1 MMNKERQMALLDRI
15 TIIPGLMSGKPTI
28 RGLRFTVGDVLE
40 LLADGM
46 DQKDI
51 LSQHPILEME
61 DIKAALLF
69 ASLKLGNTSTVYA
82 A

>member
-1 MMNKERQMALLDRI
+1 MNRERQLALLDRI

-28 RGLRFTVGDVLE
+28 RGLRFTVSDVLE

-46 DQKDI
+46 NQQEI
-51 LSQHPILEME
+51 LTQHPILEEE
-61 DIKAALLF
+61 DILAALLF
-69 ASLKLGNTSTVYA
+69 ASLRIGNTSTVYA

>member
-1 MMNKERQMALLDRI
+1 MNREKQLALLGRI

-28 RGLRFTVGDVLE
+28 RGLRFTVSDVLE

-46 DQKDI
+46 NQQEI
-51 LSQHPILEME
+51 LNQHPILQEE
-61 DIKAALLF
+61 DIHAALLF
-69 ASLKLGNTSTVYA
+69 ASLKMGNTSTVYA

>member
-1 MMNKERQMALLDRI
+1 MNREKQLALLNRI

-28 RGLRFTVGDVLE
+28 RGLRFTVSDVLE

-46 DQKDI
+46 NQQEI
-51 LSQHPILEME
+51 LNQHPILQE
-61 DIKAALLF
+61 DDILASLLF
-69 ASLKLGNTSTVYA
+69 ASLRMGNTSTVYA

>member
-1 MMNKERQMALLDRI
+1 MNREKQLALLGRI

-28 RGLRFTVGDVLE
+28 RGLRFTVSDVLE

-46 DQKDI
+46 NQQEI
-51 LSQHPILEME
+51 LNQHPILQEE
-61 DIKAALLF
+61 DIQAALLF
-69 ASLKLGNTSTVYA
+69 ASLKMGNTSTVYA